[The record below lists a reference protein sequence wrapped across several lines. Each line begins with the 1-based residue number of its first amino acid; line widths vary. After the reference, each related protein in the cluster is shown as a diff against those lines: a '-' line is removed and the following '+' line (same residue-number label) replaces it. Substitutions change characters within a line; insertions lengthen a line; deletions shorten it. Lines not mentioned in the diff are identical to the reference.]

1 MRGELRFL
9 AKIGVRLLF
18 SVFGGT
24 GVRLLFFVFSG
35 TEICLLFRPV
45 LRRPFIGEA
54 GFSVTQSSISHQEQK
69 RTRN

>member
-1 MRGELRFL
+1 MRSELRFL
-9 AKIGVRLLF
+9 AKTGVRLLF

-24 GVRLLFFVFSG
+24 KVR
-35 TEICLLFRPV
+35 LLFRPV